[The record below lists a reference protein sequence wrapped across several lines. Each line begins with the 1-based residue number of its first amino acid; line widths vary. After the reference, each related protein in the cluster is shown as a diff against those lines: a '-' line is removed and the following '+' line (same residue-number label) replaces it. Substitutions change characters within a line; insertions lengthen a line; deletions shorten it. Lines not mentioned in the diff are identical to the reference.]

1 VAFSKQP
8 EVATYKTQMIPL
20 VREYNSRLSGVSKDA
35 DYLNVVFEQTK
46 NRATKEDMVEIATRP
61 WVASFS
67 AALQST
73 AVREV
78 YFWEAQSA
86 FYVWVDNDIQIVNSV
101 TGNVTATVSNAL
113 STSSGA
119 IGVTEFLY
127 DSGEVKLVFTD
138 GTDIC
143 TIDSTNT
150 VATSA
155 DADRPTPLLTT
166 IVFLD
171 GYLFAVDSTT
181 YDIVNSNLNDPL
193 AYTAGDFISAE
204 MHPDALT
211 AIAKINNYL
220 LAFGTHTIE
229 YFWDAANATGSP
241 LQRNDTPVKFNGLLN
256 PGSMA
261 QHGNKLYFAGNNHE
275 SSPGIYV
282 LEDFKIKELGND
294 SLRKQLAANTGD
306 YADYN
311 GVIVSTMGKDYYVL
325 TASGTNYTYVIDLVN
340 PELWTRWADATGTDM
355 FIRFAS
361 NASNSSTYKT
371 VIYIHGSSTLQKL
384 DPTGGT
390 AYDMS
395 VITGVD
401 NFDSYNQKVIN
412 RLTVVGDRPSSDTTL
427 SISWTDNDYQSYQTA
442 QTVNLNQELPCI
454 YQCGPFR
461 RRAHKITC
469 SPTVPFRLRGL
480 EVDINLGN
488 S

>member
-8 EVATYKTQMIPL
+8 DIATYKTQMIPL
-20 VREYNSRLSGVSKDA
+20 VREYNSRLSGVAKDA
-35 DYLNVVFEQTK
+35 DFLNVVFEYTK
-46 NRATKEDMVEIATRP
+46 NRTTKEEAVEIATRP

-73 AVREV
+73 NVRKV

-204 MHPDALT
+204 MHPDTLT
-211 AIAKINNYL
+211 
-220 LAFGTHTIE
+220 TI
-229 YFWDAANATGSP
+229 Y
-241 LQRNDTPVKFNGLLN
+241 
-256 PGSMA
+256 
-261 QHGNKLYFAGNNHE
+261 
-275 SSPGIYV
+275 
-282 LEDFKIKELGND
+282 
-294 SLRKQLAANTGD
+294 
-306 YADYN
+306 
-311 GVIVSTMGKDYYVL
+311 
-325 TASGTNYTYVIDLVN
+325 
-340 PELWTRWADATGTDM
+340 
-355 FIRFAS
+355 
-361 NASNSSTYKT
+361 
-371 VIYIHGSSTLQKL
+371 
-384 DPTGGT
+384 
-390 AYDMS
+390 
-395 VITGVD
+395 
-401 NFDSYNQKVIN
+401 
-412 RLTVVGDRPSSDTTL
+412 
-427 SISWTDNDYQSYQTA
+427 
-442 QTVNLNQELPCI
+442 
-454 YQCGPFR
+454 
-461 RRAHKITC
+461 
-469 SPTVPFRLRGL
+469 
-480 EVDINLGN
+480 
-488 S
+488 